1 MTTRKVP
8 REHPAEAEA
17 RKAELA
23 NEAIAAWETNI
34 DGMRGAEGA
43 SIVGDPPHGY
53 PVNRTAEGYDVCPV
67 CGDTFL
73 PADLPAHMA
82 THLGPPAGA
91 NTAPWRGGPAEG
103 DVAPELAPA
112 EPDPEGLGRVAV
124 PVPGGG
130 TLWMPA
136 EFANQIEF
144 IELPLPDPVA
154 EIEAMFARYD
164 RELKSLREQRDALN
178 KRIAEIVKLHARLK
192 SANATVRKP

>member
-1 MTTRKVP
+1 MTARKVP
-8 REHPAEAEA
+8 RPDDAAPSPAQTAEAVA
-17 RKAELA
+17 SWTTD
-23 NEAIAAWETNI
+23 N

-43 SIVGDPPHGY
+43 SIVGDAPHGY

-82 THLGPPAGA
+82 THLGPP
-91 NTAPWRGGPAEG
+91 
-103 DVAPELAPA
+103 DVDRDPELAPA
-112 EPDPEGLGRVAV
+112 EPDRLHHVEIPI
-124 PVPGGG
+124 PGGG

-144 IELPLPDPVA
+144 IELPLPDPVDV
-154 EIEAMFARYD
+154 IEAMFARYD

-192 SANATVRKP
+192 SAHHTIRKP